1 VIRRVL
7 LALFAVAP
15 GALSDSVPARADQDR
30 PPAVPTRDVDV
41 TYRAGQGGQAV
52 VQRSRWSAGTRRL
65 RVDTPTPGVYAIADY
80 GAHTLM
86 MVSEPA
92 HGVLDLDAAEAGIP
106 GPAAPGSAVPGSAAS
121 AGAGFVRRGDGQ
133 VVGLPCTE
141 WETSDR
147 QGQPVVACYTED
159 GVLLEARHGAQ
170 VFVQATRVAYDT
182 LDATVFAVPPSYS
195 HTSPRNSR

>member
-7 LALFAVAP
+7 LVLLAAAL
-15 GALSDSVPARADQDR
+15 GAASDPVPARADQDR

-52 VQRSRWSAGTRRL
+52 VQRSRWSAGTRKL

-80 GAHTLM
+80 EAHTLM

-92 HGVLDLDAAEAGIP
+92 HGVMDLDAAAAGFP
-106 GPAAPGSAVPGSAAS
+106 GPAAPGSAAS
-121 AGAGFVRRGDGQ
+121 AGAGFVRRGGGQ
-133 VVGLPCTE
+133 VAGLPCTE

-159 GVLLEARHGAQ
+159 GVLLEARRGAQ
-170 VFVQATRVAYDT
+170 VFVQATRVAYGT
-182 LDATVFAVPPSYS
+182 LDAAVFAVPPSYI
-195 HTSPRNSR
+195 HTSPRSAR

>member
-1 VIRRVL
+1 MIRRVL
-7 LALFAVAP
+7 LALLAAAS
-15 GALSDSVPARADQDR
+15 GAASDPVPARADQDR

-52 VQRSRWSAGTRRL
+52 VQRSRWSAGTQKL

-92 HGVLDLDAAEAGIP
+92 HGVMDLDAAAAGF
-106 GPAAPGSAVPGSAAS
+106 PGSAAS
-121 AGAGFVRRGDGQ
+121 AGAGFVRRGGGQ
-133 VVGLPCTE
+133 VAGLPCTE

-159 GVLLEARHGAQ
+159 GVLLAARHGAQ
-170 VFVQATRVAYDT
+170 VFVQATRVAYGT
-182 LDATVFAVPPSYS
+182 LDAAVFAVPPSYS
-195 HTSPRNSR
+195 HTSPRSAR